1 MKRFLVL
8 VIVFCVAM
16 VSAAYAAEVLMTD
29 DQAVIAKKSILTEN
43 QKPLTA
49 FDFDS
54 CIENIEQSAKR
65 SKRAAWFSSDS
76 NDLSPI
82 KGTTWIFTYQIG
94 TSVYAD
100 VVTFGTQTATLSGG
114 TVGLGAT
121 SSSIQGSVFYTDML
135 QGGRGFAAVIDSG
148 SYTSYY
154 YFAINNNVPQGVYIL
169 KNDSTGTATKQY
181 PLTGIKF
188 GSDIGSNNAVSI
200 GDTLNLSIP
209 LAVYNGSKYGF
220 VLNYVSIPTDPNGY
234 YWKMDL
240 NTFTVK

>member
-16 VSAAYAAEVLMTD
+16 GSVAYAAEVLMTD
-29 DQAVIAKKSILTEN
+29 DQAAIAKKSILTEN

-65 SKRAAWFSSDS
+65 SKRTTWFSADP
-76 NDLSPI
+76 NDLSPL

-100 VVTFGTQTATLSGG
+100 VVTFGSQVTTLSSGHVALTAVESGTTGG
-114 TVGLGAT
+114 
-121 SSSIQGSVFYTDML
+121 VFYSDL
-135 QGGRGFAAVIDSG
+135 FQGGRGFAVVVDSG
-148 SYTSYY
+148 YYTSYY
-154 YFAINNNVPQGVYIL
+154 NFTISNNIPQGVYAL
-169 KNDSTGTATKQY
+169 QTDSTGIMTKLY
-181 PLTGIKF
+181 PMSGMKF
-188 GSDIGSNNAVSI
+188 GSDIGSNNAVSVEN
-200 GDTLNLSIP
+200 TLSLSVP